1 MKPTYLEMNY
11 FGPHEKSI
19 VDFRLLDESPIFLIS
34 GDTGA
39 GKSTI
44 FDAMTYALF
53 GTTTGDRDAKEMRSQ
68 FATPD
73 NLTSV
78 VFYFEQG
85 DLLYKIERKPEQNIA
100 KKRGSG
106 TTIFKATAKLA
117 IVDRVAGIEKANIA
131 TIPKN
136 VGEEITRL
144 LHLNAEQFKKII
156 LLPQNDFSRFLKSST
171 SEKESILKKIFGT
184 SIFTAFS
191 NAIKLQNSE
200 INAIFAEYERKLQS
214 YYESQIW
221 NSFELERLEV
231 VPEHE
236 KFNEMLLLKEERTK
250 VKEETISKNLE
261 QKEKVTLLE
270 DSYKIALNLY
280 NDFKNLSKLESDYQE
295 KIIEQSQSYNKNL
308 KHFEELTWAQPL
320 KQSLHE
326 LEQDKKK
333 SKDLEIKIT
342 DMTTKTL
349 TEEKLLQNLLTENEH
364 LSEQQQRIN
373 DQKSESESLITQIQQ
388 AFEDEKKQAKIVDLR
403 NKQSETQQSL
413 KNSKDVLIEFN
424 QEILKLRE
432 NIISDSYFSEKK
444 EEINQ
449 LKLTFQGKLL
459 PDFQRISWLE
469 KENLDLSN
477 KLESTKKEQSEN
489 KKHLNDVQMA
499 HEEKIKGRRRLMI
512 AQLQAEL
519 EENEPCPVCGAL
531 EHPSVDEIENISYEK
546 LGILLKEIDESQKLL
561 ATLLE
566 KNKQLNQLTPEIT
579 NNLVSKSAEKEQAI
593 KNFSLLYREFI
604 SNYSDI
610 FPSAFDEFVIEGLIQ
625 NLESALIKEEA
636 ENNQLK
642 IKLTDLEGKY
652 LGLQEEVKKL
662 ENTYLEFSTQIEN
675 LLTEIRDSAVT
686 QTSEYLQDKRNKLK
700 EEIAL
705 FEKRLADLTSKIS
718 EIKISVATKK
728 ANLKSLNIQLI
739 DLSERI
745 KNNQDKIDKTLLQP
759 EALTTDFQVLW
770 EWANDDKWL
779 ELSQKVEQ
787 YKSEKSRLEQEI
799 ESLHKKLQNKAR
811 PNLEEIENRK
821 KQETDLYL
829 SLQKKLAA
837 DETAEQQAIVILSEV
852 RKLMKGQEKQF
863 EKRKAIGQL
872 YGAISGKLSEDKLR
886 LETFVVQNYLEKILD
901 YANIHFINQLSNNR
915 YRFELSEEGNNRR
928 MDHGLDIN
936 IYDNETGA
944 SRSADTLSG
953 GETFIAAL
961 SIALAL
967 SEVVQ
972 NTANGVQIE
981 ALFIDEGFGSLDQ
994 ETLQK
999 AMQALEQIG
1008 KNRLVGVISHVE
1020 EMKSTIG
1027 QQIIIK
1033 KVGDGRSKVKSVI
1046 K

>member
-566 KNKQLNQLTPEIT
+566 KNKQLNQLTSEIT

-915 YRFELSEEGNNRR
+915 YRFELAEEGNNRR

>member
-1 MKPTYLEMNY
+1 
-11 FGPHEKSI
+11 
-19 VDFRLLDESPIFLIS
+19 
-34 GDTGA
+34 
-39 GKSTI
+39 
-44 FDAMTYALF
+44 
-53 GTTTGDRDAKEMRSQ
+53 
-68 FATPD
+68 
-73 NLTSV
+73 
-78 VFYFEQG
+78 
-85 DLLYKIERKPEQNIA
+85 
-100 KKRGSG
+100 
-106 TTIFKATAKLA
+106 
-117 IVDRVAGIEKANIA
+117 
-131 TIPKN
+131 
-136 VGEEITRL
+136 
-144 LHLNAEQFKKII
+144 
-156 LLPQNDFSRFLKSST
+156 
-171 SEKESILKKIFGT
+171 
-184 SIFTAFS
+184 
-191 NAIKLQNSE
+191 
-200 INAIFAEYERKLQS
+200 
-214 YYESQIW
+214 
-221 NSFELERLEV
+221 
-231 VPEHE
+231 
-236 KFNEMLLLKEERTK
+236 
-250 VKEETISKNLE
+250 
-261 QKEKVTLLE
+261 
-270 DSYKIALNLY
+270 
-280 NDFKNLSKLESDYQE
+280 
-295 KIIEQSQSYNKNL
+295 
-308 KHFEELTWAQPL
+308 
-320 KQSLHE
+320 
-326 LEQDKKK
+326 
-333 SKDLEIKIT
+333 
-342 DMTTKTL
+342 
-349 TEEKLLQNLLTENEH
+349 
-364 LSEQQQRIN
+364 
-373 DQKSESESLITQIQQ
+373 IQQ

-499 HEEKIKGRRRLMI
+499 HEEKIKRRRRLMI

-566 KNKQLNQLTPEIT
+566 KNKQLNQLTSEIT
-579 NNLVSKSAEKEQAI
+579 NNLVSKSAEKEHAI

-829 SLQKKLAA
+829 SLQTKLEA
-837 DETAEQQAIVILSEV
+837 DETAEQQ
-852 RKLMKGQEKQF
+852 
-863 EKRKAIGQL
+863 
-872 YGAISGKLSEDKLR
+872 
-886 LETFVVQNYLEKILD
+886 
-901 YANIHFINQLSNNR
+901 
-915 YRFELSEEGNNRR
+915 
-928 MDHGLDIN
+928 
-936 IYDNETGA
+936 
-944 SRSADTLSG
+944 
-953 GETFIAAL
+953 
-961 SIALAL
+961 
-967 SEVVQ
+967 
-972 NTANGVQIE
+972 
-981 ALFIDEGFGSLDQ
+981 
-994 ETLQK
+994 
-999 AMQALEQIG
+999 
-1008 KNRLVGVISHVE
+1008 
-1020 EMKSTIG
+1020 
-1027 QQIIIK
+1027 
-1033 KVGDGRSKVKSVI
+1033 
-1046 K
+1046 

>member
-106 TTIFKATAKLA
+106 TTNFKATAKLA
-117 IVDRVAGIEKANIA
+117 VVDRVAGIEKANIA

-171 SEKESILKKIFGT
+171 PEKESILKKIFGT

-221 NSFELERLEV
+221 SSFELERLEV
-231 VPEHE
+231 APEHE
-236 KFNEMLLLKEERTK
+236 KFNEILFLKEERTK

-280 NDFKNLSKLESDYQE
+280 NDFENLSKLESDYQE

-326 LEQDKKK
+326 LEQDKKT
-333 SKDLEIKIT
+333 SKDLEMKIT
-342 DMTTKTL
+342 DLTTKTL

-388 AFEDEKKQAKIVDLR
+388 AFEAEKKQAKIVDLR

-424 QEILKLRE
+424 QEILNLRD

-531 EHPSVDEIENISYEK
+531 EHPSVDGIENISYEK

-566 KNKQLNQLTPEIT
+566 KNKQLNQLTSEIT

-700 EEIAL
+700 
-705 FEKRLADLTSKIS
+705 
-718 EIKISVATKK
+718 
-728 ANLKSLNIQLI
+728 
-739 DLSERI
+739 
-745 KNNQDKIDKTLLQP
+745 
-759 EALTTDFQVLW
+759 
-770 EWANDDKWL
+770 
-779 ELSQKVEQ
+779 
-787 YKSEKSRLEQEI
+787 
-799 ESLHKKLQNKAR
+799 
-811 PNLEEIENRK
+811 
-821 KQETDLYL
+821 
-829 SLQKKLAA
+829 
-837 DETAEQQAIVILSEV
+837 
-852 RKLMKGQEKQF
+852 
-863 EKRKAIGQL
+863 
-872 YGAISGKLSEDKLR
+872 
-886 LETFVVQNYLEKILD
+886 
-901 YANIHFINQLSNNR
+901 
-915 YRFELSEEGNNRR
+915 
-928 MDHGLDIN
+928 
-936 IYDNETGA
+936 
-944 SRSADTLSG
+944 
-953 GETFIAAL
+953 
-961 SIALAL
+961 
-967 SEVVQ
+967 
-972 NTANGVQIE
+972 
-981 ALFIDEGFGSLDQ
+981 
-994 ETLQK
+994 
-999 AMQALEQIG
+999 
-1008 KNRLVGVISHVE
+1008 
-1020 EMKSTIG
+1020 
-1027 QQIIIK
+1027 
-1033 KVGDGRSKVKSVI
+1033 
-1046 K
+1046 

>member
-326 LEQDKKK
+326 LEQDKKR

-403 NKQSETQQSL
+403 NKKSETQQSL

-610 FPSAFDEFVIEGLIQ
+610 FPSVFGESVIKELIQ

-700 EEIAL
+700 EGIAL

>member
-326 LEQDKKK
+326 LEQDKKR

-349 TEEKLLQNLLTENEH
+349 TEEKLLKNLLTENEH

-566 KNKQLNQLTPEIT
+566 KNKQLNQLTSEIT